1 MINGKE
7 WIHECFKQIP
17 KFKKMEQ
24 SSPWL
29 KEEIDGLRIA
39 YQG

>member
-1 MINGKE
+1 VFE
-7 WIHECFKQIP
+7 QSLRFR
-17 KFKKMEQ
+17 KMEQ